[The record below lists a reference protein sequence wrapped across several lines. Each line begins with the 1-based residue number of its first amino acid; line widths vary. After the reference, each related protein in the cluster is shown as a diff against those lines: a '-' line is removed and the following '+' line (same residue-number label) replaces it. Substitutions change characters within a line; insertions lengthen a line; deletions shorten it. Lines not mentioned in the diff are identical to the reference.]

1 MARTALCR
9 GGLGIDTRRPLSSS
23 YNERTMHPPS
33 RSWTYWLLVAC
44 VGVILFGLDLVVA
57 PQAGWTKACLP
68 FAAQL

>member
-1 MARTALCR
+1 
-9 GGLGIDTRRPLSSS
+9 
-23 YNERTMHPPS
+23 MHPPS